1 MSPRPA
7 VSAPKARPRLL
18 TWRRLAGLSL
28 VLAAAFYLA
37 DEGHRHRLRMALE
50 DWVADIQV
58 RFGIGTRRY
67 PGAAD
72 VEVLKPPMAL
82 RNAAPEAPAPSAAPA
97 AAEAAPAA
105 AAPAAAAATAAP
117 ASVTVLT
124 APARGQQGSD
134 IPLQITLRDAARPE
148 ALLLVVGGLPMDA
161 SLSVGERDDK
171 GRWLLPADRL
181 EGLTLRAATSGSMTL
196 LIRARPRGPGADPGG
211 PDAALEVAVLP
222 PPPPPAPAPTAD
234 LVGAPPAPSA
244 PPPPAATAEVK
255 PAPADLLDNAR
266 RAFGLGDVAAARLY
280 LEAAAAQGDGAAM
293 LELAASYDPVRLGE
307 RGPGGIEPEPLRAA
321 EWYLKARQAGLADAD
336 AGLAALR
343 DWLVRHPDFDA
354 TQRTQLENLL
364 SRPREH

>member
-7 VSAPKARPRLL
+7 VSAPRAQPRLL
-18 TWRRLAGLSL
+18 TWRRLVGVSL
-28 VLAAAFYLA
+28 VLVAAFYLA
-37 DEGHRHRLRMALE
+37 DEGRRHRLRMALE
-50 DWVADIQV
+50 DWVADLQV

-82 RNAAPEAPAPSAAPA
+82 RNAAPEAPAPTAAPAPA
-97 AAEAAPAA
+97 AAGATPA
-105 AAPAAAAATAAP
+105 AAP

-124 APARGQQGSD
+124 SPARGQQGSD
-134 IPLQITLRDAARPE
+134 IPLQIALRDAARPE
-148 ALLLVVGGLPMDA
+148 ALLLVIGGLPMDA
-161 SLSVGERDDK
+161 SLSAGERDDK

-196 LIRARPRGPGADPGG
+196 LIRTRPRGPGADPGG

-222 PPPPPAPAPTAD
+222 PPPPPAAAPTAD
-234 LVGAPPAPSA
+234 LVGAPPAPP
-244 PPPPAATAEVK
+244 PPPPAPAAETR
-255 PAPADLLDNAR
+255 PAPTDLLDNAR

-343 DWLVRHPDFDA
+343 DWLARHPDFDT
-354 TQRTQLENLL
+354 TQRAQLENLL
-364 SRPREH
+364 NRPREH